1 MSAEEVA
8 AAGAALPRRK
18 PLDWRVIPRAAV
30 AGYGEIARFYFPLAL
45 TSLIALTVQ
54 PMLTFFMGRAALPVE
69 SLAVFPVV
77 GALSFLFRA
86 PAFSYQE
93 VVIAL
98 VGKRMEHVQP
108 LAYFGLGMALA
119 VSGGLALVA
128 FTPLASIWFET
139 ISGLPP
145 ELASLAVVPTQI
157 LVLLP
162 ALSVLV
168 AFQFALLVQGR
179 TTRVITAA
187 TILEVAGIAVLFI
200 LFGWWMGMIG
210 VSAAALALLGGRILG
225 TAFLIRPAKRV
236 LASSQGQ

>member
-1 MSAEEVA
+1 
-8 AAGAALPRRK
+8 
-18 PLDWRVIPRAAV
+18 
-30 AGYGEIARFYFPLAL
+30 
-45 TSLIALTVQ
+45 
-54 PMLTFFMGRAALPVE
+54 
-69 SLAVFPVV
+69 
-77 GALSFLFRA
+77 
-86 PAFSYQE
+86 
-93 VVIAL
+93 
-98 VGKRMEHVQP
+98 MEHVQP